1 MKSIAVSYFISC
13 YTAGMKRLC
22 YEIHLCLWSGPLI
35 FPSSCGPMSTL
46 NPCNVSV
53 TTGNFG
59 MMENQRTL
67 SLVKLMLHRP
77 LQTGRKRQPQAEA
90 QDVEEKQG
98 CEKNSSDSTFSAGVL
113 VDEHTWKA
121 PFSWG
126 SIFAGPTVKVC
137 IHRDKILHIY
147 SQHYFIIMLST
158 PPPKTK
164 TVQNGENSF
173 SSTRTRRPHQRSKN
187 FLPNGFLVGIY
198 NELPQ
203 YGTPICVCVHACKSG

>member
-1 MKSIAVSYFISC
+1 MKKKSRAVRKI
-13 YTAGMKRLC
+13 
-22 YEIHLCLWSGPLI
+22 PL
-35 FPSSCGPMSTL
+35 T
-46 NPCNVSV
+46 
-53 TTGNFG
+53 
-59 MMENQRTL
+59 
-67 SLVKLMLHRP
+67 
-77 LQTGRKRQPQAEA
+77 
-90 QDVEEKQG
+90 
-98 CEKNSSDSTFSAGVL
+98 TFSAGVL

-203 YGTPICVCVHACKSG
+203 YGTPICVCVCTHASQGEQLPVFAEKPKPCSATSLPACYQHLFIDLLLFFFLAPEASVKPVSGPPL

>member
-1 MKSIAVSYFISC
+1 MRKI
-13 YTAGMKRLC
+13 
-22 YEIHLCLWSGPLI
+22 PL
-35 FPSSCGPMSTL
+35 T
-46 NPCNVSV
+46 
-53 TTGNFG
+53 
-59 MMENQRTL
+59 
-67 SLVKLMLHRP
+67 
-77 LQTGRKRQPQAEA
+77 
-90 QDVEEKQG
+90 
-98 CEKNSSDSTFSAGVL
+98 TFSAGVL

-137 IHRDKILHIY
+137 IHRDKILQIY

-203 YGTPICVCVHACKSG
+203 YGTPICVCVHACKSGWAIACICWKTQTLLSHLATSLLPASVYWPPFIFFLAPEASVKPVSGSPL